1 MKPDKNIKRS
11 SSIFLE
17 PNATNTNILKMQLYK
32 SIIKLNDDNLIE
44 EGITELQNLIKN
56 NDNQASLRT
65 YIQILSPTKNL
76 SKKDDFSTVSA
87 KKIKVLLLGYITSI
101 YKSNL
106 LDPLDQPN
114 SLLNTI
120 LRFIEILEDYL
131 EVNLIN
137 ILQL

>member
-1 MKPDKNIKRS
+1 
-11 SSIFLE
+11 
-17 PNATNTNILKMQLYK
+17 MQLYK

>member
-1 MKPDKNIKRS
+1 LKPDKNIKRS